1 MWHPFIGRGSSEMIG
16 EGAFNG
22 WRRVELQDDHLDPGR
37 GALSQGNDGVCAH
50 FGRGGAVADKRSQGK
65 LPRWCATGR
74 SVAAASEVLPLL
86 EEGDDP
92 S

>member
-22 WRRVELQDDHLDPGR
+22 WRQVELQNDHLDPGR

-50 FGRGGAVADKRSQGK
+50 FGRGGGGGRQAV
-65 LPRWCATGR
+65 PRQ
-74 SVAAASEVLPLL
+74 VAAVVRYGPV
-86 EEGDDP
+86 GGGGK
-92 S
+92 